1 MRVRVQGKKYLIVCA
16 LIIVGQYVWLGSLL
30 KQKRIPIQSEYKE
43 YAIKW
48 NENVSNLIQ
57 STEGKEGKKT
67 IFHQRLEDVKPIV
80 TMFTTIRDRECRKT
94 IHSRLIKNW
103 AALSPHLD
111 PVLFVPFTEYN
122 NSWISTARS
131 NNWKVRILY
140 ALRHNLPVLTA
151 MFKEILASTT
161 TPFIGYANADILF
174 DTSLITTLR
183 YLSRRINV
191 TNEMI
196 LIVGRRRN
204 VDIDKVHLGSGD
216 NLTKISQMDNIRLFI
231 KRAQDYFI
239 ISRRGLPW
247 NKIPDF
253 VVGRNGYDNWL
264 VTKAQDWNITL
275 IDTSNTVLALHQS
288 GIDGFQSGWRT
299 VPDETRNLNKML
311 VEGFNYS
318 RGSIALAPFYTKGQC
333 DEERKTSNSRYCN
346 QIHNIT
352 LRHRPFIIRRY
363 GRRRKK
369 TNKLKTISLS
379 HKH

>member
-1 MRVRVQGKKYLIVCA
+1 
-16 LIIVGQYVWLGSLL
+16 
-30 KQKRIPIQSEYKE
+30 
-43 YAIKW
+43 
-48 NENVSNLIQ
+48 
-57 STEGKEGKKT
+57 
-67 IFHQRLEDVKPIV
+67 
-80 TMFTTIRDRECRKT
+80 
-94 IHSRLIKNW
+94 
-103 AALSPHLD
+103 
-111 PVLFVPFTEYN
+111 
-122 NSWISTARS
+122 
-131 NNWKVRILY
+131 
-140 ALRHNLPVLTA
+140 
-151 MFKEILASTT
+151 
-161 TPFIGYANADILF
+161 
-174 DTSLITTLR
+174 
-183 YLSRRINV
+183 
-191 TNEMI
+191 
-196 LIVGRRRN
+196 
-204 VDIDKVHLGSGD
+204 
-216 NLTKISQMDNIRLFI
+216 MDNIRLFI